1 LELNG
6 RLITGTA
13 MTEAY
18 DGRGR
23 GLLDAEREQLG
34 KVRKAHIETESD
46 TEQ

>member
-1 LELNG
+1 M
-6 RLITGTA
+6 TGTEI
-13 MTEAY
+13 TEAY
-18 DGRGR
+18 DWR

>member
-1 LELNG
+1 M
-6 RLITGTA
+6 TGSE

-18 DGRGR
+18 DWRGR
-23 GLLDAEREQLG
+23 GLLDAEGEKLG